1 MKHPQAKLSVAIACG
16 GTGGHL
22 FPGLAIAEELLH
34 HNCEVTLLVSPKE
47 VDQRVVKNV
56 CGMEVVTLPAI
67 GLRAGNPGEFIK
79 CFWRSYKVSRTSF
92 RDSPPRAVLA
102 MGGFTSA
109 PPILASK
116 HFQAATFIHESNTIP
131 GRANRWLSPWVDEAF
146 VYFRETAPRLTNL
159 SVSVTGM
166 PVRFQFQ
173 PMDASTCRIA
183 LGLAPQRPT
192 LLVMGGSQGAE
203 SINQLMIDAA
213 PQLAAKVP
221 TLQFLHLTGPEGM
234 ERVRRA
240 YAAGQQKAVVQP
252 FLTEMELAL
261 GAATVAVSRAGA
273 SSLAELAAMQ
283 LPAILIPYPTAADDH
298 QFYNARAFAEAGAA
312 RMVGQKTVTPEI
324 LAELVTRLVSN
335 EKEREHIRAVL
346 RQRHVPDA
354 AARIAERILNVIH
367 ERDAVAGKGI
377 GSGSKTSIE
386 LEDTG
391 LKEAPNQKSQP
402 CMMSA
407 RPTMDTWNSK

>member
-1 MKHPQAKLSVAIACG
+1 
-16 GTGGHL
+16 
-22 FPGLAIAEELLH
+22 
-34 HNCEVTLLVSPKE
+34 
-47 VDQRVVKNV
+47 
-56 CGMEVVTLPAI
+56 
-67 GLRAGNPGEFIK
+67 
-79 CFWRSYKVSRTSF
+79 
-92 RDSPPRAVLA
+92 
-102 MGGFTSA
+102 
-109 PPILASK
+109 
-116 HFQAATFIHESNTIP
+116 
-131 GRANRWLSPWVDEAF
+131 
-146 VYFRETAPRLTNL
+146 
-159 SVSVTGM
+159 
-166 PVRFQFQ
+166 
-173 PMDASTCRIA
+173 
-183 LGLAPQRPT
+183 
-192 LLVMGGSQGAE
+192 MGGSQGAE

-234 ERVRRA
+234 ETVRRA

-324 LAELVTRLVSN
+324 LAELVTGLVSN
-335 EKEREHIRAVL
+335 EKEREHIREVL

-367 ERDAVAGKGI
+367 EQDAVAGKEI
-377 GSGSKTSIE
+377 GSGSKTPIE